1 MDTNLISLVEQFGAD
16 DSKCRAY
23 LEALKWPDGIRCPRC
38 PEKTTISHIADR
50 DTFDCD
56 SCRYQFSVT
65 AGTIFND
72 THLPLW
78 KWFIAVYL
86 MCESKKGMSASQLGR
101 SIKVAYKTAWYLCH
115 RIRKAMAEV
124 NPAPI
129 GGKGAT
135 VEMDETYVG
144 GHKRHVGSGY
154 VGNKTM
160 VLGALERG
168 GQIRLRVE
176 RNKKRGDKKVLH
188 GFVAETTHPETS
200 RIYTDDNP
208 GYVGIADADTQHE
221 SVNHSAEEWVRGDVH
236 TNGIEGVWSLFK
248 RSIVGSYHQ
257 VSAKHLDRYLE
268 EFEWRF
274 NQRENPFLFR
284 DTLTR
289 LVTTEKMEYREL
301 TA

>member
-1 MDTNLISLVEQFGAD
+1 METNLVLLTQTFSGD
-16 DSKCRAY
+16 DTKCRAY
-23 LEALKWPDGIRCPRC
+23 LEALRWPSGVKCPRC
-38 PEKTTISHIADR
+38 ESDKISRILDR
-50 DTFDCD
+50 DQFDCD

-72 THLPLW
+72 THLALW
-78 KWFIAVYL
+78 KWFLAVYL
-86 MCESKKGMSASQLGR
+86 MCEGKKGLSASQLGR
-101 SIKVAYKTAWYLCH
+101 SISVSSKTAWYLCH
-115 RIRKAMAEV
+115 RIRKAMAEITPLKV
-124 NPAPI
+124 
-129 GGKGAT
+129 GGVGRT

-144 GHKRHVGSGY
+144 GKRRHIGSGY

-168 GQIRLRVE
+168 GKVNLRVE
-176 RNKKRGDKKVLH
+176 RRKKRGDAKVLH
-188 GFVAETTHPETS
+188 GFVAETTHTDTS

-208 GYVGIADADTQHE
+208 GYNGCGDANTEHQ

-257 VSAKHLDRYLE
+257 VSAKHLDSYLE

-274 NQRENPFLFR
+274 NQRDNPFLFR
-284 DTLTR
+284 DTLCR
-289 LVTTEKMEYREL
+289 LLATDKMEYKEL